1 MKSRILAAV
10 AVAMSAMS
18 IGAATDA
25 ASYPY
30 NNGVSASMTP
40 FSASTSCAA
49 GNVCP
54 NVQTTNTCNVGG
66 TAICGPYNPGGTSS
80 QAAGKS
86 STSGDG
92 TVAGETIYSGGER
105 VYNNTN
111 TGRAACVYALTGYNG
126 GSGYRRANAGSGWN
140 TAPFTGFRSI
150 AVVPNTSSWVCWP

>member
-1 MKSRILAAV
+1 MNSRIIAAAV
-10 AVAMSAMS
+10 LVLSGLSVGAVAS
-18 IGAATDA
+18 A

-30 NNGVSASMTP
+30 ANGVAAAMSPLA
-40 FSASTSCAA
+40 ASTSCDA

-66 TAICGPYNPGGTSS
+66 TAICGRYSSGGTSS

-111 TGRAACVYALTGYNG
+111 TGRAACVYALTGYSG
-126 GSGYRRANAGSGWN
+126 SSGYRRANAGSGWN

-150 AVVPNTSSWVCWP
+150 AVVPNTTAWVCWP